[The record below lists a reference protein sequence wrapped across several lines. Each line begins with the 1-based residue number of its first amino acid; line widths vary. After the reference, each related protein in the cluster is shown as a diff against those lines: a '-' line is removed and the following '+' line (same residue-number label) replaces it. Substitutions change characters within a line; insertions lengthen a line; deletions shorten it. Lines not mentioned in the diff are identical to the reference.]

1 MPRSAAAEPPTTT
14 PPLSGRRAEAA
25 RNDGVILRAAR
36 EVFLDD
42 PSAPIAAVAERAG
55 VGIGALYRR
64 YPSKDALLQRLC
76 GDGLQAYTD
85 EAERSLADDTDPWAA
100 FAGFLARVVDI
111 GAASLTRRLAGTFTP
126 TPELYAAAARA
137 GELNVEIVRRAH
149 DAGVLRQDVTV
160 NDLGLIFEQLA
171 SISIGAADRDRKLRQ
186 RYLALLLDAM
196 RTPPGHEPLPVPP
209 PTDREL
215 QRRWQRR

>member
-1 MPRSAAAEPPTTT
+1 
-14 PPLSGRRAEAA
+14 
-25 RNDGVILRAAR
+25 VILQAAR
-36 EVFLDD
+36 EVFLAD
-42 PSAPIAAVAERAG
+42 PGAPIAAVAERAG

-85 EAERSLADDTDPWAA
+85 EAERALADGDDPWAT
-100 FAGFLARVVDI
+100 FAGFLGRVVDI

-149 DAGVLRQDVTV
+149 EAGVLRQDVSV

-196 RTPPGHEPLPVPP
+196 RTPPAHEPLPAPP

>member
-1 MPRSAAAEPPTTT
+1 MARSSASESTATT

-36 EVFLDD
+36 EVFLAD
-42 PSAPIAAVAERAG
+42 PGAPIAAVAERAG

-76 GDGLQAYTD
+76 GDGLQAYI
-85 EAERSLADDTDPWAA
+85 EAAEQALADESDPWGS
-100 FAGFLARVVDI
+100 FAGFLRRVVAL
-111 GAASLTRRLAGTFTP
+111 GAASLTRQLAGTFTP
-126 TPELYAAAARA
+126 TPELYAAA
-137 GELNVEIVRRAH
+137 GRAH
-149 DAGVLRQDVTV
+149 DAGVLRPDVTV

-171 SISIGAADRDRKLRQ
+171 SISIGAPDRDRKLRQ

-196 RTPPGHEPLPVPP
+196 RTPPAHEPLPTPG

-215 QRRWQRR
+215 QRRWQRP

>member
-1 MPRSAAAEPPTTT
+1 MPRSAAPEPTVTA

-36 EVFLDD
+36 EVFLAD
-42 PSAPIAAVAERAG
+42 PGAPIAAVAERAG

-76 GDGLQAYTD
+76 GDGLQSYI
-85 EAERSLADDTDPWAA
+85 EAAESALADDGDPWTT
-100 FAGFLARVVDI
+100 FADFLRGVVDL
-111 GAASLTRRLAGTFTP
+111 GAASLTRQLAGTFTP
-126 TPELYAAAARA
+126 TPELFAAAARA

-149 DAGVLRQDVTV
+149 DAGVLRPDVTV
-160 NDLGLIFEQLA
+160 NDLGMIFEQLA
-171 SISIGAADRDRKLRQ
+171 SIGIGSADRNRKLRQ

-196 RTPPGHEPLPVPP
+196 RTPPTHEPLPAPP

>member
-1 MPRSAAAEPPTTT
+1 MARSSASESTATT

-36 EVFLDD
+36 EVFLAD
-42 PSAPIAAVAERAG
+42 PGAPIAAVAERAG

-76 GDGLQAYTD
+76 GDGLQAYI
-85 EAERSLADDTDPWAA
+85 EAAEQALADEGDPWGS
-100 FAGFLARVVDI
+100 FAGFLRRVVAL
-111 GAASLTRRLAGTFTP
+111 GAASLTRQLAGTFTP
-126 TPELYAAAARA
+126 TPELYAAAARG

-149 DAGVLRQDVTV
+149 DAGVLRPDVTV

-171 SISIGAADRDRKLRQ
+171 SISIGAPDRDRKLRQ

-196 RTPPGHEPLPVPP
+196 RTPPAHEPLPTPG

-215 QRRWQRR
+215 QRRWQRP